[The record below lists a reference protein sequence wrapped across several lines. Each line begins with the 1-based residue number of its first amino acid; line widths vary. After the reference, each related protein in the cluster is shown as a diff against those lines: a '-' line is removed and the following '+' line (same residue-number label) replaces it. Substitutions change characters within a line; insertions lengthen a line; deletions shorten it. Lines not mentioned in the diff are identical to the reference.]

1 VGVALVTARH
11 EVLARLCRRADEALR
26 GTGGLV
32 VVTGEAGIGKT
43 TALAAVAA
51 HVRGR
56 AQVRWGSGVPG
67 APGYWPWREVLRG
80 FDVVARLASDASAD
94 GADTFRLFE
103 DLTASVL
110 DAGEP
115 VVLLLDDL
123 HWADPASLRLLE
135 FLTRRLVAAPVLIV
149 AASREADVPPGATVI
164 PLAGLST
171 AEVAELL
178 TATLGAPIP
187 AEDVARVVRMTGGN
201 PFFVRQLAL
210 LWPEV
215 GAVPAGIA
223 AVLERRMASLPAAAV
238 NLLEAASVFPGPIPA
253 GVLDG
258 RDGLSE
264 VLRAGVLTG
273 TGPYAFCH
281 DLFRTYCYERLDPA
295 TRAAHHDAAA
305 AQGTSAADTAYHLVR
320 GAQPAAA
327 VPHLVAAA
335 EDATRRMAYDEAVG
349 HRRRLVALT
358 PPAAAAVLQLA
369 EAHRRAGSL
378 ADAATAFARAA
389 ELTEDPEEYG
399 AAVLGLHGLHAQTV
413 RQSPDEL
420 TRQLQA
426 ALDRG
431 PSAPTRVRLT
441 AALARVLAWSGAGLV
456 EARDL
461 AAKAVSL
468 ARSQADRAV
477 LEECLVAQ
485 HNVIWGPGTAR
496 ERLEIAAEL
505 DDGLLLRASDLL
517 ELGDPA
523 FRFVLGDFLTEAEAT
538 RQPRLRY
545 AALLR
550 RAMLAAFDGL
560 PDAAEQID
568 RAYRFGVQI
577 GQRDAADA
585 RLAQLWQLIGAPR
598 RMSLAPDV
606 ELIFPRADEPVGRV
620 YRILLRLAAGDAHGA
635 RMLAA
640 PLRAGDLDSVPR
652 NAGWMVAMAL
662 LTDIVAGL
670 ADASLAEQVYERLAP
685 LTGGVIVTGAAVAVF
700 GPVEQYLGRLA
711 AVLGRAEDARAHLS
725 RAAAQYVALG
735 VPARSFTGGG
745 VPALSRA
752 TPVDGVFRRDGG
764 RWTVGI
770 GEATVRLRH
779 AKGLADLAVLL
790 AAPGRPVAA
799 ADLAAAVAGE
809 EVRTALGFGSD
820 PVLDPR
826 ARRELRARL
835 RDLGDPERDEVL
847 AGLRRATGLG
857 GRERR
862 LGDPGE
868 RARKAVTARIR
879 DAIARIASA
888 HPELGSHLHEAVTTG
903 TYCTYSPASPIRW
916 HF

>member
-1 VGVALVTARH
+1 VGVAVVTARH

-43 TALAAVAA
+43 SALAAVAA

-67 APGYWPWREVLRG
+67 APGYWPWREALRG
-80 FDVVARLASDASAD
+80 FDAAARLASDASAD

-103 DLTASVL
+103 DLTATVL

-135 FLTRRLVAAPVLIV
+135 FLTRRLAAAPVLIV
-149 AASREADVPPGATVI
+149 AASREADVPAGATGV
-164 PLAGLST
+164 PLAGLSP
-171 AEVAELL
+171 AEVAEML
-178 TATLGAPIP
+178 TAGLGEPVP
-187 AEDVARVVRMTGGN
+187 ADDVARVVGMTGGN
-201 PFFVRQLAL
+201 PFFVRQVAL
-210 LWPEV
+210 LWPDV
-215 GAVPAGIA
+215 GAVPAGVA
-223 AVLERRMASLPAAAV
+223 AVLDRRLAALPAAAV
-238 NLLEAASVFPGPIPA
+238 DLLGAASVFTGPIPVA
-253 GVLDG
+253 ALAG
-258 RDGLSE
+258 RDGLAE
-264 VLRAGVLTG
+264 VLRAGILTG

-281 DLFRTYCYERLDPA
+281 DLFRTYCYERLDPE

-305 AQGTSAADTAYHLVR
+305 EVPGPPADTAYHLLR
-320 GAQPAAA
+320 GARPAAA
-327 VPHLVAAA
+327 VPHLMSAAV
-335 EDATRRMAYDEAVG
+335 DATRRMAYDEAVG
-349 HRRRLVALT
+349 HRQHLVALG
-358 PPAAAAVLQLA
+358 PPGAAAVLELA

-378 ADAATAFARAA
+378 ADAAAAFARAA
-389 ELTEDPEEYG
+389 ELAGDPEEYG

-413 RQSPDEL
+413 RQSPAEL
-420 TRQLQA
+420 TGLLRA

-431 PSAPTRVRLT
+431 PSAPTRARLS
-441 AALARVLAWSGAGLV
+441 AALARVLAWSGTGLA

-461 AAKAVSL
+461 AAGAVSL
-468 ARSQADRAV
+468 ARRHADRAV

-485 HNVIWGPGTAR
+485 HNVLWGPGTAR
-496 ERLEIAAEL
+496 ERLGIAAEL

-523 FRFVLGDFLTEAEAT
+523 FRPVLGDFLTEAEAT
-538 RQPRLRY
+538 RQPRLLY

-560 PDAAEQID
+560 PDAAEQIE
-568 RAYRFGVQI
+568 RAYRYGVHI

-585 RLAQLWQLIGAPR
+585 RLAQLWPLVGAAGWT
-598 RMSLAPDV
+598 SLAADV
-606 ELIFPRADEPVGRV
+606 DLVFPRADEPVGRV
-620 YRILLRLAAGDAHGA
+620 YRTLLRLAAGDADGA
-635 RMLAA
+635 RVLAT
-640 PLRAGDLDSVPR
+640 PLRGGDLDAVPG
-652 NAGWMVAMAL
+652 NAGWLVAMAL
-662 LTDIVAGL
+662 LTDIAAGL
-670 ADASLAEQVYERLAP
+670 ADAPLAGPVYERLAP
-685 LTGGVIVTGAAVAVF
+685 FAGGMIVTGAAVAAL
-700 GPVEQYLGRLA
+700 GPVDRYLGRLA
-711 AVLGRAEDARAHLS
+711 TVLGRPGDARAHLS
-725 RAAAQYVALG
+725 CAAAQCAALG
-735 VPARSFTGGG
+735 IPARWAPGG
-745 VPALSRA
+745 VPVLPPGPA
-752 TPVDGVFRRDGG
+752 PVDGVFRRDGG

-770 GEATVRLRH
+770 GGTTVRLRH

-790 AAPGRPVAA
+790 AAPGRPVPAV
-799 ADLAAAVAGE
+799 DLAAAVAGE
-809 EVRTALGFGSD
+809 EVRIALGFGSD

-835 RDLGDPERDEVL
+835 HDLGDSERDAVL

-879 DAIARIASA
+879 DAIARIGAA
-888 HPELGSHLHEAVTTG
+888 HPELGTHLHDAVTTG
-903 TYCTYSPASPIRW
+903 TYCTYSPAAPIHW
-916 HF
+916 QL